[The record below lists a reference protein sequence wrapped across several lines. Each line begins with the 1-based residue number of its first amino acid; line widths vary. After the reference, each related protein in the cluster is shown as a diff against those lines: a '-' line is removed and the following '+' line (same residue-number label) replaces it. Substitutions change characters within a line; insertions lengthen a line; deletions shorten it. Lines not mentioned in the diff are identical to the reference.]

1 MTKYIKLS
9 VPEHLCEKWD
19 EDADKYADS
28 RSEFIRMMVE
38 AGRKKFKA
46 IEEEADESNSLGETV
61 LEIVESNEGAAP
73 EEILDELEQEMM
85 TELER
90 LDNSGEIN
98 YSPKEGGY
106 IAE

>member
-1 MTKYIKLS
+1 MVKYIKLS

-19 EDADKYADS
+19 EDAVKYADS

-38 AGRKKFKA
+38 AGRKKFEA
-46 IEEEADESNSLGETV
+46 IEKEADESSSLEDTV
-61 LEIVESNEGAAP
+61 LETVARNEGAAP

-90 LDNSGEIN
+90 LDDSGVIR